1 MRMVIIS
8 FLLIS
13 VGVALL
19 PHLVYLVAKAISLIT
34 HHPIAYKPFGYT
46 ALGMIGVWLILFVW
60 GYFFGRYFHE
70 VKSVTIACKGLP
82 KAYDGF
88 RIVQISDL
96 HLDGWKGH
104 EDELLGIVNEINALK
119 PDAIVFTGDL
129 VSLDESELKPFI
141 PILSQLKSPN
151 GVVSIMGNHDYLPY
165 NRSLSDKD
173 RAYKISDLQRMQ
185 REELGWKLL
194 LNDNCPVFPRGYD
207 KPDPAFG
214 TVSTNPHGDPSVPES
229 ADTYSDVI
237 NIGLPSL
244 RGRAGGEAVFSL
256 GRAEGEAVSF
266 IGCENQSMGIHHI
279 ITRGDLKKASEG
291 TEGHYPIILTH
302 DPTHW
307 RGEIV
312 KGRPSLTLSGHTHA
326 GQFRLLGWSVA
337 RFLYD
342 EYDGLYTDGDHSLY
356 VNIGL
361 GGTMPMRIGATPEI
375 TLITLKAK

>member
-1 MRMVIIS
+1 MVIIS
-8 FLLIS
+8 FLLIC

-19 PHLVYLVAKAISLIT
+19 PHLVYLIAKAISHFT

-46 ALGMIGVWLILFVW
+46 ALGMIGVWLVLFCW

-70 VKSVTIACKGLP
+70 VKSVTITCKGLP

-194 LNDNCPVFPRGYD
+194 LNDNCPVFPKGYD
-207 KPDPAFG
+207 KPNPAFG
-214 TVSTNPHGDPSVPES
+214 TINSNPHSDIPVPES
-229 ADTYSDVI
+229 A
-237 NIGLPSL
+237 PSL
-244 RGRAGGEAVFSL
+244 GKARGGASF
-256 GRAEGEAVSF
+256 VSF

-326 GQFRLLGWSVA
+326 GQFRVLGWSIA
-337 RFLYD
+337 RFIYD
-342 EYDGLYTDGDHSLY
+342 EYDGLYTDGDHNLY

-375 TLITLKAK
+375 TLITLTSKP

>member
-1 MRMVIIS
+1 MVIIS

-19 PHLVYLVAKAISLIT
+19 PHLVYLVAKIISLIARF
-34 HHPIAYKPFGYT
+34 HVAYKPFGYT
-46 ALGMIGVWLILFVW
+46 ALGMIGLWLVLFCW

-70 VKSVTIACKGLP
+70 VKPVTIACKGLP

-96 HLDGWKGH
+96 HLDGWVGH

-141 PILSQLKSPN
+141 PILSKLKSPN
-151 GVVSIMGNHDYLPY
+151 GVVSIMGNHDYIPY
-165 NRSLSDKD
+165 NRSLSDKE

-185 REELGWKLL
+185 KEELGWKLL
-194 LNDNCPVFPRGYD
+194 LNDNCPVLPKGYD
-207 KPDPAFG
+207 KPNPAFG
-214 TVSTNPHGDPSVPES
+214 TITKNTAETTPVIAQSAAEFGSTAPAPH
-229 ADTYSDVI
+229 
-237 NIGLPSL
+237 
-244 RGRAGGEAVFSL
+244 F
-256 GRAEGEAVSF
+256 VSF
-266 IGCENQSMGIHHI
+266 IGCENQSMGIHNVI
-279 ITRGDLKKASEG
+279 ARGNLKKASEG
-291 TEGHYPIILTH
+291 TENHYPIILTH

-326 GQFRLLGWSVA
+326 GQFRVFGWSVA

-342 EYDGLYTDGDHSLY
+342 EYDGLYTDGDHNLY

-375 TLITLKAK
+375 TLIELKSK

>member
-1 MRMVIIS
+1 MVIIS

-19 PHLVYLVAKAISLIT
+19 PHLVYLIAKAISLIN
-34 HHPIAYKPFGYT
+34 HHPIAYKPFGYA
-46 ALGMIGVWLILFVW
+46 ALGMMAVWLILFCW

-88 RIVQISDL
+88 RIVHISDL

-141 PILSQLKSPN
+141 PILSKLESPN
-151 GVVSIMGNHDYLPY
+151 GVVSIMGNHDYIPY

-185 REELGWKLL
+185 REDLGWHLL
-194 LNDNCPVFPRGYD
+194 LNDNCPVFPH
-207 KPDPAFG
+207 K
-214 TVSTNPHGDPSVPES
+214 S
-229 ADTYSDVI
+229 
-237 NIGLPSL
+237 
-244 RGRAGGEAVFSL
+244 
-256 GRAEGEAVSF
+256 RAEFGSTSNLGSGSAEFGSDSSVFGGIPGGRGVYF

-279 ITRGDLKKASEG
+279 ITRGDLKKALEG

-312 KGRPSLTLSGHTHA
+312 KGGPSLTLSGHTHA
-326 GQFRLLGWSVA
+326 GQFRVLGWSVA
-337 RFLYD
+337 RFIYD
-342 EYDGLYTDGDHSLY
+342 EYDGLYTDGDHNLY

-375 TLITLKAK
+375 TLLTLKSK

>member
-1 MRMVIIS
+1 MVIIS

-19 PHLVYLVAKAISLIT
+19 PHLVYLIVKAISLIY

-46 ALGMIGVWLILFVW
+46 ALGMMAVWLILFCW

-88 RIVQISDL
+88 RIVHISDL

-129 VSLDESELKPFI
+129 VSLDESELKSFV
-141 PILSQLKSPN
+141 PILSKLESPN

-165 NRSLSDKD
+165 DRSLSDKE

-185 REELGWKLL
+185 REDLGWKLL
-194 LNDNCPVFPRGYD
+194 LNDNCPVFPHKTR
-207 KPDPAFG
+207 AEFG
-214 TVSTNPHGDPSVPES
+214 SGDSLGSITSTPHSELSVLES
-229 ADTYSDVI
+229 A
-237 NIGLPSL
+237 PSL
-244 RGRAGGEAVFSL
+244 RGRAGGEAALSPRGVY
-256 GRAEGEAVSF
+256 F

-312 KGRPSLTLSGHTHA
+312 KGGPSLTLSGHTHA
-326 GQFRLLGWSVA
+326 GQFRVLGWSVA
-337 RFLYD
+337 RFIYD
-342 EYDGLYTDGDHSLY
+342 EYDGLYTDGDHNLY

-375 TLITLKAK
+375 TLLTLKAK

>member
-19 PHLVYLVAKAISLIT
+19 PHLVYLIAKAISLIC

-46 ALGMIGVWLILFVW
+46 ALGMMALWLILFCW
-60 GYFFGRYFHE
+60 GYFFGRYYHE

-88 RIVQISDL
+88 HIVHISDL

-129 VSLDESELKPFI
+129 VSLDESELKSFV
-141 PILSQLKSPN
+141 PILSKLESPN

-165 NRSLSDKD
+165 DRSLSDKE

-185 REELGWKLL
+185 REDLGWKLL
-194 LNDNCPVFPRGYD
+194 LNDNCPVFPHKTRAG
-207 KPDPAFG
+207 FG
-214 TVSTNPHGDPSVPES
+214 SVS
-229 ADTYSDVI
+229 ADFGSNSADFGSI
-237 NIGLPSL
+237 PSR
-244 RGRAGGEAVFSL
+244 RGVY
-256 GRAEGEAVSF
+256 F

-312 KGRPSLTLSGHTHA
+312 KGGPSLTLSGHTHA
-326 GQFRLLGWSVA
+326 GQLRIGNWSPAKPV
-337 RFLYD
+337 YPD
-342 EYDGLYTDGDHSLY
+342 WCGLYQEGKQSLY
-356 VNIGL
+356 VHQGTGTRVLFRL
-361 GGTMPMRIGATPEI
+361 GTYAEI
-375 TLITLKAK
+375 TLITLYRKGSSTA

>member
-1 MRMVIIS
+1 MVIIS

-141 PILSQLKSPN
+141 PILSKLKSPN

-194 LNDNCPVFPRGYD
+194 LNDNCPVFPRGYN
-207 KPDPAFG
+207 KPNPAFG
-214 TVSTNPHGDPSVPES
+214 TINSNPHSDLPVPEL
-229 ADTYSDVI
+229 A
-237 NIGLPSL
+237 P
-244 RGRAGGEAVFSL
+244 SL
-256 GRAEGEAVSF
+256 GRVGGETSFVSF

-302 DPTHW
+302 DPTQW

-326 GQFRLLGWSVA
+326 GQFRVLGWSVA
-337 RFLYD
+337 RFIYD

-375 TLITLKAK
+375 TLITLTSKP

>member
-1 MRMVIIS
+1 MVIIS

-19 PHLVYLVAKAISLIT
+19 PHLVYLIAKAISLIT

-194 LNDNCPVFPRGYD
+194 LNDNCPVFPRGYN
-207 KPDPAFG
+207 KPNPAFG
-214 TVSTNPHGDPSVPES
+214 TINSNPHSDLLVSESAPSV
-229 ADTYSDVI
+229 
-237 NIGLPSL
+237 
-244 RGRAGGEAVFSL
+244 GRTEK
-256 GRAEGEAVSF
+256 RASFVSF

-279 ITRGDLKKASEG
+279 ITRGDLKKASKG

-326 GQFRLLGWSVA
+326 GQFRVLGWSVA
-337 RFLYD
+337 RFIYD
-342 EYDGLYTDGDHSLY
+342 EYDGLYTDGDHNLY

>member
-1 MRMVIIS
+1 MVIIS

-19 PHLVYLVAKAISLIT
+19 PHLVYLIAKAISHFT

-46 ALGMIGVWLILFVW
+46 ALGMIGVWLVLFCW

-70 VKSVTIACKGLP
+70 VKSVTITCKGLP

-194 LNDNCPVFPRGYD
+194 LNDNCPVFPKGYD
-207 KPDPAFG
+207 KPNPAFG
-214 TVSTNPHGDPSVPES
+214 TINSNPHSDIPVPES
-229 ADTYSDVI
+229 A
-237 NIGLPSL
+237 PSL
-244 RGRAGGEAVFSL
+244 GKARGGASF
-256 GRAEGEAVSF
+256 VSF

-307 RGEIV
+307 RGEII

-326 GQFRLLGWSVA
+326 GQFRILGWSIA

-342 EYDGLYTDGDHSLY
+342 EYDGLYTDGDHNLY

-375 TLITLKAK
+375 TLITLTSKP

>member
-1 MRMVIIS
+1 M
-8 FLLIS
+8 
-13 VGVALL
+13 GVALL
-19 PHLVYLVAKAISLIT
+19 PHLVYLVAKAISLIV
-34 HHPIAYKPFGYT
+34 HYHIAYKPFGYT
-46 ALGMIGVWLILFVW
+46 ALGLVGLWLILFCW

-96 HLDGWKGH
+96 HLDGWVGH

-129 VSLDESELKPFI
+129 VSLDESELKPFV

-165 NRSLSDKD
+165 NRSLSDKE

-194 LNDNCPVFPRGYD
+194 LNDNCPVFPKDYD
-207 KPDPAFG
+207 KPNPAFG
-214 TVSTNPHGDPSVPES
+214 TINSNPHSDFSVPES
-229 ADTYSDVI
+229 T
-237 NIGLPSL
+237 PSI
-244 RGRAGGEAVFSL
+244 GRAWGGTSF
-256 GRAEGEAVSF
+256 VSF
-266 IGCENQSMGIHHI
+266 IGCENQSMGIHHVI
-279 ITRGDLKKASEG
+279 VRGDLKKASEG
-291 TEGHYPIILTH
+291 TENHYPIILTH

-326 GQFRLLGWSVA
+326 GQFRVLGWSVA

>member
-1 MRMVIIS
+1 MIIIIS
-8 FLLIS
+8 FLLIC

-19 PHLVYLVAKAISLIT
+19 PHLVYLIAKVISLMA
-34 HHPIAYKPFGYT
+34 HFHIAYKPFGYT
-46 ALGMIGVWLILFVW
+46 ALGMMAAWLILFCW

-70 VKSVTIACKGLP
+70 VKPVTIACKGLP

-104 EDELLGIVNEINALK
+104 EDELLGIVNEINALN

-141 PILSQLKSPN
+141 PILSKLKSPN
-151 GVVSIMGNHDYLPY
+151 GVVSIMGNHDYIPY
-165 NRSLSDKD
+165 NRSLSDKE

-185 REELGWKLL
+185 REDLGWKLL
-194 LNDNCPVFPRGYD
+194 LNDNCPVFPHRSH
-207 KPDPAFG
+207 P
-214 TVSTNPHGDPSVPES
+214 N
-229 ADTYSDVI
+229 
-237 NIGLPSL
+237 
-244 RGRAGGEAVFSL
+244 
-256 GRAEGEAVSF
+256 RAEFGSITKNTAETTPVIAPSAAEFGSTTPSPYFVSF
-266 IGCENQSMGIHHI
+266 IGCENQSMGIHNVI
-279 ITRGDLKKASEG
+279 SRGDLKKASEG
-291 TEGHYPIILTH
+291 TENHYPIILTH

-326 GQFRLLGWSVA
+326 GQFRVLGWSVA
-337 RFLYD
+337 RFIYD
-342 EYDGLYTDGDHSLY
+342 EYDGLYTDGDHNLY

-375 TLITLKAK
+375 SIITLKAK

>member
-1 MRMVIIS
+1 MVIIS
-8 FLLIS
+8 FLLIC

-19 PHLVYLVAKAISLIT
+19 PHLVYLIAKAISHFT

-46 ALGMIGVWLILFVW
+46 ALGMIGVWLVLFCW

-70 VKSVTIACKGLP
+70 VKSVTITCKGLP

-194 LNDNCPVFPRGYD
+194 LNDNCPVFPKGYD
-207 KPDPAFG
+207 KPNPAFG
-214 TVSTNPHGDPSVPES
+214 TINSNPHSDIPVLES
-229 ADTYSDVI
+229 A
-237 NIGLPSL
+237 PSL
-244 RGRAGGEAVFSL
+244 GKARGGASF
-256 GRAEGEAVSF
+256 VSF
-266 IGCENQSMGIHHI
+266 IGCENQCMGIHHI
-279 ITRGDLKKASEG
+279 ITRGDL
-291 TEGHYPIILTH
+291 
-302 DPTHW
+302 
-307 RGEIV
+307 
-312 KGRPSLTLSGHTHA
+312 
-326 GQFRLLGWSVA
+326 
-337 RFLYD
+337 
-342 EYDGLYTDGDHSLY
+342 
-356 VNIGL
+356 
-361 GGTMPMRIGATPEI
+361 
-375 TLITLKAK
+375 

>member
-19 PHLVYLVAKAISLIT
+19 PHLVYLVAKAISLIV
-34 HHPIAYKPFGYT
+34 HYHIAYKPFGYT
-46 ALGMIGVWLILFVW
+46 ALGLVGLWLILFVW

-129 VSLDESELKPFI
+129 VSLDESELKPFV

-165 NRSLSDKD
+165 NRSLSDKE

-194 LNDNCPVFPRGYD
+194 LNDNCPVFPKGYD
-207 KPDPAFG
+207 KPNPAFG
-214 TVSTNPHGDPSVPES
+214 TINSNPHSDFSVPES
-229 ADTYSDVI
+229 T
-237 NIGLPSL
+237 PSI
-244 RGRAGGEAVFSL
+244 GRAWGGTSF
-256 GRAEGEAVSF
+256 VSF
-266 IGCENQSMGIHHI
+266 IGCENQSMGIHHVI
-279 ITRGDLKKASEG
+279 VRGDLKKASEG
-291 TEGHYPIILTH
+291 TENHYPIILTH

-326 GQFRLLGWSVA
+326 GQFRVLGWSVA

>member
-1 MRMVIIS
+1 M
-8 FLLIS
+8 
-13 VGVALL
+13 GVALL
-19 PHLVYLVAKAISLIT
+19 PHLVYLIAKAISHFT

-46 ALGMIGVWLILFVW
+46 ALGMIGLWLILFCW

-70 VKSVTIACKGLP
+70 VKPVTIACKGLP

-165 NRSLSDKD
+165 NRSLSDKE

-194 LNDNCPVFPRGYD
+194 LNDNCPVFPKGFD
-207 KPDPAFG
+207 KPNPAFG
-214 TVSTNPHGDPSVPES
+214 TINSNPHSDLPVSES
-229 ADTYSDVI
+229 T
-237 NIGLPSL
+237 PSL
-244 RGRAGGEAVFSL
+244 RGRAWGEAAF
-256 GRAEGEAVSF
+256 VSF

-326 GQFRLLGWSVA
+326 GQFRVLGWSVA
-337 RFLYD
+337 RFIYD
-342 EYDGLYTDGDHSLY
+342 EYDGLYTDGDHNLY

-375 TLITLKAK
+375 SIITLKAK

>member
-1 MRMVIIS
+1 MVIIS
-8 FLLIS
+8 FLLIC

-19 PHLVYLVAKAISLIT
+19 PHLVYLIAKAISPFT

-46 ALGMIGVWLILFVW
+46 ALGMIGVWLVLFCW

-70 VKSVTIACKGLP
+70 VKSVTITCKGLP

-194 LNDNCPVFPRGYD
+194 LNDNCPVFPKGYD
-207 KPDPAFG
+207 KPNPAFG
-214 TVSTNPHGDPSVPES
+214 TINSNPHSDIPVPES
-229 ADTYSDVI
+229 A
-237 NIGLPSL
+237 PSL
-244 RGRAGGEAVFSL
+244 GKARGGASF
-256 GRAEGEAVSF
+256 VSF

-326 GQFRLLGWSVA
+326 GQFRVLGWSVA

-342 EYDGLYTDGDHSLY
+342 EYDGLYTDGDHNLY

-375 TLITLKAK
+375 TLITLTSKP

>member
-1 MRMVIIS
+1 MVIIS

-194 LNDNCPVFPRGYD
+194 LNDNCPVFPRGYN
-207 KPDPAFG
+207 KPNPALG
-214 TVSTNPHGDPSVPES
+214 TINTNPHSDLPVPES
-229 ADTYSDVI
+229 A
-237 NIGLPSL
+237 P
-244 RGRAGGEAVFSL
+244 FL
-256 GRAEGEAVSF
+256 GRVGEGTSFVSF

-326 GQFRLLGWSVA
+326 GQFRVLGWSVA

-342 EYDGLYTDGDHSLY
+342 EYDGLYTDGDHNLY

-375 TLITLKAK
+375 TLITLTSKP

>member
-1 MRMVIIS
+1 MAH
-8 FLLIS
+8 F
-13 VGVALL
+13 
-19 PHLVYLVAKAISLIT
+19 HL
-34 HHPIAYKPFGYT
+34 AYKPFGYT
-46 ALGMIGVWLILFVW
+46 ALGMMAAWLILFCW

-70 VKSVTIACKGLP
+70 VKPVTIACKGLP

-104 EDELLGIVNEINALK
+104 EDELLGIVNEINALN

-165 NRSLSDKD
+165 NRSLSDKE

-185 REELGWKLL
+185 REDLGWHLL
-194 LNDNCPVFPRGYD
+194 LNDNCPVFPYRTHKNRAD
-207 KPDPAFG
+207 ENRAEFG
-214 TVSTNPHGDPSVPES
+214 SASTLGSITSTPHNEAPSVS
-229 ADTYSDVI
+229 ATASQRDSV
-237 NIGLPSL
+237 GREAAPSP
-244 RGRAGGEAVFSL
+244 RGVY
-256 GRAEGEAVSF
+256 F
-266 IGCENQSMGIHHI
+266 IGCENQSMGIHNVI
-279 ITRGDLKKASEG
+279 SRGDLKKASEG
-291 TEGHYPIILTH
+291 TERHYPIILTH

-326 GQFRLLGWSVA
+326 GQFRVLGWSVA
-337 RFLYD
+337 RFIYD
-342 EYDGLYTDGDHSLY
+342 EYDGLYTDGDHNLY

>member
-1 MRMVIIS
+1 MVIIS
-8 FLLIS
+8 FLLIC

-19 PHLVYLVAKAISLIT
+19 PHLVYLIAKAISHFT

-46 ALGMIGVWLILFVW
+46 ALGMIGVWLVLFCW

-70 VKSVTIACKGLP
+70 VKSVTITCKGLP

-96 HLDGWKGH
+96 HLDGWKDH

-194 LNDNCPVFPRGYD
+194 LNDNCPVFPKGYD
-207 KPDPAFG
+207 KPNPAFG
-214 TVSTNPHGDPSVPES
+214 TINSNPHSDIPVPES
-229 ADTYSDVI
+229 A
-237 NIGLPSL
+237 PSL
-244 RGRAGGEAVFSL
+244 GKARGGASF
-256 GRAEGEAVSF
+256 VSF

-302 DPTHW
+302 DPTQW

-326 GQFRLLGWSVA
+326 GQFRVLGWSIA
-337 RFLYD
+337 RFIYD
-342 EYDGLYTDGDHSLY
+342 EYDGLYTDGDHNLY

-375 TLITLKAK
+375 TLITLTSKP

>member
-1 MRMVIIS
+1 MVIIS

-19 PHLVYLVAKAISLIT
+19 PHLVYLIAKAISHFT

-46 ALGMIGVWLILFVW
+46 ALGMIGLWLILFVW

-88 RIVQISDL
+88 RIVHISDL
-96 HLDGWKGH
+96 HLDGWIGH

-141 PILSQLKSPN
+141 PILSKLESPN
-151 GVVSIMGNHDYLPY
+151 GVVSIMGNHDYIPY

-194 LNDNCPVFPRGYD
+194 LNDNCPVFPRGYH
-207 KPDPAFG
+207 KPNPAFG
-214 TVSTNPHGDPSVPES
+214 TITSNPQGEHPVNES
-229 ADTYSDVI
+229 A
-237 NIGLPSL
+237 PSL
-244 RGRAGGEAVFSL
+244 LERAGGEAFSF
-256 GRAEGEAVSF
+256 VYF

-312 KGRPSLTLSGHTHA
+312 KGPASLTLSGHTHA
-326 GQFRLLGWSVA
+326 GQFRVLGWSVA
-337 RFLYD
+337 RFIYD
-342 EYDGLYTDGDHSLY
+342 EYDGLYTDGDHNLY

>member
-1 MRMVIIS
+1 MAH
-8 FLLIS
+8 F
-13 VGVALL
+13 
-19 PHLVYLVAKAISLIT
+19 H
-34 HHPIAYKPFGYT
+34 IAYKPFGYT
-46 ALGMIGVWLILFVW
+46 ALGMMAAWLILFCW

-70 VKSVTIACKGLP
+70 VKPVTIACKGLP

-141 PILSQLKSPN
+141 PILRQLKSPN

-165 NRSLSDKD
+165 NRSLSDKE

-185 REELGWKLL
+185 REDLGWHLL
-194 LNDNCPVFPRGYD
+194 LNDNCPVFPYRTH
-207 KPDPAFG
+207 KNKAEENRAEFG
-214 TVSTNPHGDPSVPES
+214 SVFLGSITSTPHNEAPSVS
-229 ADTYSDVI
+229 ATA
-237 NIGLPSL
+237 PSL
-244 RGRAGGEAVFSL
+244 RERVGGEAAPSPRGVY
-256 GRAEGEAVSF
+256 F
-266 IGCENQSMGIHHI
+266 IGCENQSMGIHNVI
-279 ITRGDLKKASEG
+279 ARGDLKKASEG
-291 TEGHYPIILTH
+291 TERHYPIILTH

-326 GQFRLLGWSVA
+326 GQFRVLGWSVA
-337 RFLYD
+337 RFIYD
-342 EYDGLYTDGDHSLY
+342 EYDGLYTDGDHNLY

>member
-1 MRMVIIS
+1 MIIIIS
-8 FLLIS
+8 FLLIC

-19 PHLVYLVAKAISLIT
+19 PHLVYLIAKVISLMA
-34 HHPIAYKPFGYT
+34 HFHLAYKPFGYT
-46 ALGMIGVWLILFVW
+46 ALGMMAAWLILFCW

-70 VKSVTIACKGLP
+70 VKPVTIACKGLP

-141 PILSQLKSPN
+141 PILSKLKSPN
-151 GVVSIMGNHDYLPY
+151 GVVSIMGNHDYIPY
-165 NRSLSDKD
+165 NRSLSDKE

-185 REELGWKLL
+185 REDLGWKLL
-194 LNDNCPVFPRGYD
+194 LNDNCPVFPHRSH
-207 KPDPAFG
+207 PNSAEFG
-214 TVSTNPHGDPSVPES
+214 SITKNTAETTPVIAQSAAELASQDAARLASPSAAEFGG
-229 ADTYSDVI
+229 TT
-237 NIGLPSL
+237 PSPY
-244 RGRAGGEAVFSL
+244 F
-256 GRAEGEAVSF
+256 VSF
-266 IGCENQSMGIHHI
+266 IGCENQSMGIHNVI
-279 ITRGDLKKASEG
+279 SRGDLKKASEG
-291 TEGHYPIILTH
+291 TERHYPIILTH

-326 GQFRLLGWSVA
+326 GQFRVLGWSVA
-337 RFLYD
+337 RFIYD
-342 EYDGLYTDGDHSLY
+342 EYDGLYTDGDHNLY

-375 TLITLKAK
+375 SIITLKAK

>member
-1 MRMVIIS
+1 MRNSNLYFIIFHFSFNTFYMIIIIS
-8 FLLIS
+8 FLLIC

-19 PHLVYLVAKAISLIT
+19 PHLVYLIAKVISLMA
-34 HHPIAYKPFGYT
+34 HFHIAYKPFGYT
-46 ALGMIGVWLILFVW
+46 ALGMMAAWLILFCW

-70 VKSVTIACKGLP
+70 VKPVTIACKGLP

-104 EDELLGIVNEINALK
+104 EDELLGIVNEINALN

-141 PILSQLKSPN
+141 PILSKLKSPN
-151 GVVSIMGNHDYLPY
+151 GVVSIMGNHDYIPY
-165 NRSLSDKD
+165 NRSLSDKE

-185 REELGWKLL
+185 REDLGWKLL
-194 LNDNCPVFPRGYD
+194 LNDNCPVFPHRSH
-207 KPDPAFG
+207 P
-214 TVSTNPHGDPSVPES
+214 N
-229 ADTYSDVI
+229 
-237 NIGLPSL
+237 
-244 RGRAGGEAVFSL
+244 
-256 GRAEGEAVSF
+256 RAEFGSITKNTAETTPVIAPSAAEFGSTTPSPYFVSF
-266 IGCENQSMGIHHI
+266 IGCENQSMGIHNVI
-279 ITRGDLKKASEG
+279 SRGDLKKASEG
-291 TEGHYPIILTH
+291 TENHYPIILTH

-326 GQFRLLGWSVA
+326 GQFRVLGWSVA
-337 RFLYD
+337 RFIYD
-342 EYDGLYTDGDHSLY
+342 EYDGLYTDGDHNLY

-375 TLITLKAK
+375 SIITLKAK

>member
-1 MRMVIIS
+1 MVIIS
-8 FLLIS
+8 FLLIC

-19 PHLVYLVAKAISLIT
+19 PHLVYLIAKAISHFT
-34 HHPIAYKPFGYT
+34 HYPIAYKPFGYT
-46 ALGMIGVWLILFVW
+46 ALGMIGVWLVLFCW

-70 VKSVTIACKGLP
+70 VKSVTITCKGLP

-194 LNDNCPVFPRGYD
+194 LNDNCPVFPKGYD
-207 KPDPAFG
+207 KPNPAFG
-214 TVSTNPHGDPSVPES
+214 TINSNPHSDIPVPES
-229 ADTYSDVI
+229 A
-237 NIGLPSL
+237 PSL
-244 RGRAGGEAVFSL
+244 GKARGGASF
-256 GRAEGEAVSF
+256 VSF

-279 ITRGDLKKASEG
+279 ITRGGLKKASEG

-326 GQFRLLGWSVA
+326 GQFRVLGWSVA

-342 EYDGLYTDGDHSLY
+342 EYDGLYTDGDHNLY

-375 TLITLKAK
+375 TLITLTSKP

>member
-1 MRMVIIS
+1 MVIIS

-19 PHLVYLVAKAISLIT
+19 PHLVYLIAKAISLIT

-194 LNDNCPVFPRGYD
+194 LNDNCPVFPRGYN
-207 KPDPAFG
+207 KPNPAFG
-214 TVSTNPHGDPSVPES
+214 TVNSNPHSDLPVPES
-229 ADTYSDVI
+229 A
-237 NIGLPSL
+237 P
-244 RGRAGGEAVFSL
+244 
-256 GRAEGEAVSF
+256 
-266 IGCENQSMGIHHI
+266 
-279 ITRGDLKKASEG
+279 SEG
-291 TEGHYPIILTH
+291 SPMLITSEGHYPIILTH

-326 GQFRLLGWSVA
+326 GQFRVLGWSVA
-337 RFLYD
+337 RFIYD
-342 EYDGLYTDGDHSLY
+342 EYDGLYTDGDHNLY

-375 TLITLKAK
+375 SLITLKAK

>member
-1 MRMVIIS
+1 MVIIS

-19 PHLVYLVAKAISLIT
+19 PHLVYLIAKAISLIT
-34 HHPIAYKPFGYT
+34 HHSIAYKPFGYT
-46 ALGMIGVWLILFVW
+46 AIGMIGVWLVLFCW

-82 KAYDGF
+82 RAYDGF
-88 RIVQISDL
+88 RIIQISDL

-194 LNDNCPVFPRGYD
+194 LNDNCPVFPKGYD
-207 KPDPAFG
+207 KPNPAFG
-214 TVSTNPHGDPSVPES
+214 TINSNPHSDLPVSESAPSVERTEKS
-229 ADTYSDVI
+229 AS
-237 NIGLPSL
+237 
-244 RGRAGGEAVFSL
+244 F
-256 GRAEGEAVSF
+256 VSF

-279 ITRGDLKKASEG
+279 ITRGDLKKASKG

-326 GQFRLLGWSVA
+326 GQFRVLGWSVA
-337 RFLYD
+337 RFIYD
-342 EYDGLYTDGDHSLY
+342 EYDGLYTDGDHNLY

>member
-1 MRMVIIS
+1 MVIIS

-19 PHLVYLVAKAISLIT
+19 PHLVYLIAKAISLIP
-34 HHPIAYKPFGYT
+34 HHSIAYKPFGYT
-46 ALGMIGVWLILFVW
+46 AIGMIGVWLILFVW

-82 KAYDGF
+82 RAYDGF
-88 RIVQISDL
+88 RIIQISDL

-194 LNDNCPVFPRGYD
+194 LNDNCPVFPKGYD
-207 KPDPAFG
+207 KPNPAFG
-214 TVSTNPHGDPSVPES
+214 TINSNPHSDLPVSESAPSVERTEKS
-229 ADTYSDVI
+229 AS
-237 NIGLPSL
+237 
-244 RGRAGGEAVFSL
+244 F
-256 GRAEGEAVSF
+256 VSF

-279 ITRGDLKKASEG
+279 ITRGDLKKASKG

-326 GQFRLLGWSVA
+326 GQFRVLGWSVA
-337 RFLYD
+337 RFIYD
-342 EYDGLYTDGDHSLY
+342 EYDGLYTDGDHNLY

>member
-1 MRMVIIS
+1 MKNRNLNSSLFTFHSSLNYMIIIIS

-19 PHLVYLVAKAISLIT
+19 PHLVYLVAKIISLIA
-34 HHPIAYKPFGYT
+34 HFHVAYKPFGYT
-46 ALGMIGVWLILFVW
+46 ALGLVGLWLILFCW

-70 VKSVTIACKGLP
+70 VKPVTIACKGLP

-96 HLDGWKGH
+96 HLDGWVGH

-141 PILSQLKSPN
+141 PILSKLKSPN

-165 NRSLSDKD
+165 NRSLSDKE

-185 REELGWKLL
+185 KEELGWKLL
-194 LNDNCPVFPRGYD
+194 LNDNCPVLPKDYD
-207 KPDPAFG
+207 KPNPAFG
-214 TVSTNPHGDPSVPES
+214 TISSNPHSDLPVLES
-229 ADTYSDVI
+229 A
-237 NIGLPSL
+237 PSL
-244 RGRAGGEAVFSL
+244 GRAGGGVSF
-256 GRAEGEAVSF
+256 VSF
-266 IGCENQSMGIHHI
+266 IGCENQSMGIHNVI
-279 ITRGDLKKASEG
+279 ARGDLKKASEG
-291 TEGHYPIILTH
+291 TENHYPIILTH

-326 GQFRLLGWSVA
+326 GQFRVLGWSVA

-342 EYDGLYTDGDHSLY
+342 EYDGLYTDGDHNLY

-375 TLITLKAK
+375 TLIELKTK

>member
-1 MRMVIIS
+1 MVIIS

-19 PHLVYLVAKAISLIT
+19 PHLVYLIAKAISHFT

-46 ALGMIGVWLILFVW
+46 ALGMIGVWLVLFCW

-70 VKSVTIACKGLP
+70 VKSVTITCKGLP

-194 LNDNCPVFPRGYD
+194 LNDNCPVFPKGYD
-207 KPDPAFG
+207 KPNPAFG
-214 TVSTNPHGDPSVPES
+214 TINSNPHSDIPVPES
-229 ADTYSDVI
+229 A
-237 NIGLPSL
+237 PSL
-244 RGRAGGEAVFSL
+244 GKARGGASF
-256 GRAEGEAVSF
+256 VSF

-326 GQFRLLGWSVA
+326 GQFRVLGWSVA

-342 EYDGLYTDGDHSLY
+342 EYDGLYTDGDHNLY

-375 TLITLKAK
+375 TLITLTSKP

>member
-1 MRMVIIS
+1 MVIIS

-19 PHLVYLVAKAISLIT
+19 PHLVYLIAKAISLIT

-96 HLDGWKGH
+96 HLDGWEGH

-141 PILSQLKSPN
+141 PILSKLKSPN

-194 LNDNCPVFPRGYD
+194 LNDNCPVFPKGYD
-207 KPDPAFG
+207 KPNPAFG
-214 TVSTNPHGDPSVPES
+214 TINSNPHSDLPVSESAPSVERTEKS
-229 ADTYSDVI
+229 AS
-237 NIGLPSL
+237 
-244 RGRAGGEAVFSL
+244 F
-256 GRAEGEAVSF
+256 VSF

-279 ITRGDLKKASEG
+279 ITRGDLKKASKG

-326 GQFRLLGWSVA
+326 GQFRVLGWSVA
-337 RFLYD
+337 RFIYD
-342 EYDGLYTDGDHSLY
+342 EYDGLYTDGDHNLY

>member
-1 MRMVIIS
+1 MIIIIS

-19 PHLVYLVAKAISLIT
+19 PHLVYLVAKIISLIA
-34 HHPIAYKPFGYT
+34 HFHVAYKPFGYT
-46 ALGMIGVWLILFVW
+46 ALGLVGLWLILFCW

-70 VKSVTIACKGLP
+70 VKPVTIACKGLP

-96 HLDGWKGH
+96 HLDGWVGH

-141 PILSQLKSPN
+141 PILSKLKSPN

-165 NRSLSDKD
+165 NRSLSDKE

-185 REELGWKLL
+185 KEELGWKLL
-194 LNDNCPVFPRGYD
+194 LNDNCPVLPKDYD
-207 KPDPAFG
+207 KPNPAFG
-214 TVSTNPHGDPSVPES
+214 TISSNPHSDLPVLES
-229 ADTYSDVI
+229 A
-237 NIGLPSL
+237 P
-244 RGRAGGEAVFSL
+244 SL
-256 GRAEGEAVSF
+256 GRAEGGASFVSF
-266 IGCENQSMGIHHI
+266 IGCENQSMGIHNVI
-279 ITRGDLKKASEG
+279 ARGDLKKASEG
-291 TEGHYPIILTH
+291 TENHYPIILTH

-326 GQFRLLGWSVA
+326 GQFRVLGWSVA

-342 EYDGLYTDGDHSLY
+342 EYDGLYTDGDHNLY

-375 TLITLKAK
+375 TLIELKSK

>member
-1 MRMVIIS
+1 M
-8 FLLIS
+8 
-13 VGVALL
+13 GVALL
-19 PHLVYLVAKAISLIT
+19 PHLVYLIAKVISLMA
-34 HHPIAYKPFGYT
+34 HFHIAYKPFGYT
-46 ALGMIGVWLILFVW
+46 ALCMMAAWLILFCW

-70 VKSVTIACKGLP
+70 VKPVTIACKGLP

-141 PILSQLKSPN
+141 PILSKLKSPN
-151 GVVSIMGNHDYLPY
+151 GVVSIMGNHDYIPY
-165 NRSLSDKD
+165 NRSLSDKE

-185 REELGWKLL
+185 REDLGWKLL
-194 LNDNCPVFPRGYD
+194 LNDNCPVFPHRSH
-207 KPDPAFG
+207 PNSAEFG
-214 TVSTNPHGDPSVPES
+214 SITKNT
-229 ADTYSDVI
+229 
-237 NIGLPSL
+237 
-244 RGRAGGEAVFSL
+244 
-256 GRAEGEAVSF
+256 AEGTPVASNAAELASQDAARLASPSAAEFGGTTPSPYFVSF
-266 IGCENQSMGIHHI
+266 IGCENQSMGIHNVI
-279 ITRGDLKKASEG
+279 SRGDLKKASEG
-291 TEGHYPIILTH
+291 TENHYPIILTH

-326 GQFRLLGWSVA
+326 GQFRVLGWSVA
-337 RFLYD
+337 RFIYD
-342 EYDGLYTDGDHSLY
+342 EYDGLYTDGDHNLY

-375 TLITLKAK
+375 SIITLKAK

>member
-1 MRMVIIS
+1 MVIIS
-8 FLLIS
+8 FLLIC

-19 PHLVYLVAKAISLIT
+19 PHLVFLIAKALSLIY
-34 HHPIAYKPFGYT
+34 HYPIAYKPFGY
-46 ALGMIGVWLILFVW
+46 AAIGMIGLWLILFCW

-70 VKSVTIACKGLP
+70 VKSVKIACKGLP

-194 LNDNCPVFPRGYD
+194 LNDNCPVFPKGYD
-207 KPDPAFG
+207 KPNPAFG
-214 TVSTNPHGDPSVPES
+214 TINSNPYGDLPVPES
-229 ADTYSDVI
+229 A
-237 NIGLPSL
+237 P
-244 RGRAGGEAVFSL
+244 SL
-256 GRAEGEAVSF
+256 GRVGGGASFVSF
-266 IGCENQSMGIHHI
+266 IGCENQSMGIHHV

-326 GQFRLLGWSVA
+326 GQFRILGWSVA
-337 RFLYD
+337 RFIYD

-375 TLITLKAK
+375 TLITLTSKP

>member
-1 MRMVIIS
+1 MVIIS
-8 FLLIS
+8 FLLIC

-19 PHLVYLVAKAISLIT
+19 PHLVYLIAKAISHFT

-46 ALGMIGVWLILFVW
+46 ALGMIGLWLILFCW

-70 VKSVTIACKGLP
+70 VKPVTISCKGLP

-129 VSLDESELKPFI
+129 ISLDESELKPFI

-151 GVVSIMGNHDYLPY
+151 GVVSIMGNHDYIPY

-194 LNDNCPVFPRGYD
+194 LNDNCPVFPKGFD
-207 KPDPAFG
+207 KPNPAFG
-214 TVSTNPHGDPSVPES
+214 TINSNPHSDLPVSES
-229 ADTYSDVI
+229 T
-237 NIGLPSL
+237 PSL
-244 RGRAGGEAVFSL
+244 RGRVGGKAAF
-256 GRAEGEAVSF
+256 VSF

-326 GQFRLLGWSVA
+326 GQFRVLGWSVA
-337 RFLYD
+337 RFIYD
-342 EYDGLYTDGDHSLY
+342 EYDGLYTDGDHNLY

-375 TLITLKAK
+375 SIITLKAK

>member
-1 MRMVIIS
+1 MVIIS
-8 FLLIS
+8 FLLIC

-19 PHLVYLVAKAISLIT
+19 PHLVYLIAKAISHFT

-46 ALGMIGVWLILFVW
+46 ALGMIGVWLVLFCW

-70 VKSVTIACKGLP
+70 VKSVTITCKGLP

-194 LNDNCPVFPRGYD
+194 LNDNCPVFPKGYD
-207 KPDPAFG
+207 KPNPAFG
-214 TVSTNPHGDPSVPES
+214 TINSNPHSDIPVPES
-229 ADTYSDVI
+229 A
-237 NIGLPSL
+237 PSL
-244 RGRAGGEAVFSL
+244 GKARGGASF
-256 GRAEGEAVSF
+256 VSF

-279 ITRGDLKKASEG
+279 ITRGNLKKASEG

-326 GQFRLLGWSVA
+326 GQFRVLGWSVA

-342 EYDGLYTDGDHSLY
+342 EYDGLYTDGDHNLY

-375 TLITLKAK
+375 TLITLTSKP

>member
-1 MRMVIIS
+1 MLIIIS
-8 FLLIS
+8 FLLIC

-19 PHLVYLVAKAISLIT
+19 PHLVYLIAKVISLMA
-34 HHPIAYKPFGYT
+34 HFHIAYKPFGYT
-46 ALGMIGVWLILFVW
+46 ALGMMAAWLILFCW

-70 VKSVTIACKGLP
+70 VKPVTIACKGLP

-104 EDELLGIVNEINALK
+104 EDELLGIVNEINALN

-165 NRSLSDKD
+165 NRSLSDKE

-185 REELGWKLL
+185 REDLGWHLL
-194 LNDNCPVFPRGYD
+194 LNDNCPVFPYRTH
-207 KPDPAFG
+207 K
-214 TVSTNPHGDPSVPES
+214 NQ
-229 ADTYSDVI
+229 ADE
-237 NIGLPSL
+237 N
-244 RGRAGGEAVFSL
+244 
-256 GRAEGEAVSF
+256 RAEFGSASTLGSITSTPHNEAPTLVSPQSNAASAPSPTPNEAPRGVYF
-266 IGCENQSMGIHHI
+266 IGCENQSMGIHNVI
-279 ITRGDLKKASEG
+279 SRGDLKKASEG
-291 TEGHYPIILTH
+291 TERHYPIILTH

-326 GQFRLLGWSVA
+326 GQFRVLGWSVA
-337 RFLYD
+337 RFIYD
-342 EYDGLYTDGDHSLY
+342 EYDGLYTDGDHNLY